1 MTDSGIPFRFKR
13 HARIGE
19 AGAELDDEF
28 LFQSFVD
35 VGDYDEIQNVKTP
48 KRIIVGRTG
57 SGKTA
62 LLRYLA
68 YREEHVIELEPDQ
81 LSLNFISNNDVIKFF
96 EDLGVRLDPFYSL
109 LWKHMLAVELIK
121 RRYTLVTEEKTDNW
135 LSTIMDS
142 LRKKDQTKARALA
155 YLKDW
160 GDKFW
165 IETEYRVK
173 ELTTKLASELS
184 AELGGKGAG
193 ISATLGAKGSL
204 TEEQKREIVHRG
216 QKVVNEVQLK
226 ELADVIRFL
235 NDDVFADA
243 QKPYYVTIDKLDED
257 WVDDSLR
264 FKLIR
269 SLIEAV
275 KSFQK
280 VQNVKIVVALRYDLL
295 RRVFSATADAGFQ
308 EEKYDPLILR
318 LKWNRSQIEKLL
330 DQRVGALV
338 RQQYTARTVKL
349 KEIFPERVGRTFFL
363 DYLMQRTAMRPRDAI
378 LFVNACLGLS
388 EQASQVRVQSIYE
401 AEREYSVGRLKALV
415 YEWKNLF
422 PSMEVGVPLIE
433 KTQIEFKISSLDKVL
448 VDRVIEGLAGMN
460 EPRDPAC
467 EAATIYMNSASASKH
482 AVVAAVFRTFFDVG
496 LVGLRFEGGS
506 GTIWSIDNGVGFSAS
521 QIKPNTKVQI
531 HPMFYQAL
539 HTAFAAP

>member
-1 MTDSGIPFRFKR
+1 MTDGGIPFRFKR

-35 VGDYDEIQNVKTP
+35 VGDYEEIRDVKAP

-68 YREEHVIELEPDQ
+68 HREEHVVELEPDQ
-81 LSLNFISNNDVIKFF
+81 LSLNFISNNDVIRFF
-96 EDLGVRLDPFYSL
+96 EELGVKLDPFYSL

-121 RRYTLVTEEKTDNW
+121 RKYMLVTEEKTSNW
-135 LSTIMDS
+135 LMSVMDS
-142 LRKKDQTKARALA
+142 LRKKDQTKARALT
-155 YLKDW
+155 YLKNW

-173 ELTTKLASELS
+173 ELTTKLASELN
-184 AELGGKGAG
+184 AELGGKGGG
-193 ISATLGAKGSL
+193 ISATIGAKGSL
-204 TEEQKREIVHRG
+204 TEEQKKEIVHRG
-216 QKVVNEVQLK
+216 QKVVNDVQLK

-235 NDDVFADA
+235 NEDVFTDD

-257 WVDDSLR
+257 WVDDTLR

-275 KSFQK
+275 KNFQR

-308 EEKYDPLILR
+308 EEKYEPLILR
-318 LKWNRSQIEKLL
+318 LRWNRGQIEKLL
-330 DQRVGALV
+330 DRRVSALV
-338 RQQYTARTVKL
+338 RQQYTVRPVRL

-401 AEREYSVGRLKALV
+401 AEREYSSGRIKALV

-422 PSMEVGVPLIE
+422 PTLEIGLRLIE
-433 KTQIEFKISSLDKVL
+433 KTPIEFKIASLDKAL
-448 VDRVIEGLAGMN
+448 VDQVIEGLAGIQ
-460 EPRDPAC
+460 EPRDPSC
-467 EAATIYMNSASASKH
+467 EAAVSYMNSANASKH
-482 AVVAAVFRTFFDVG
+482 GVIATVFRTYFDVG
-496 LVGLRFEGGS
+496 LVGLRFEGGG
-506 GTIWSIDNGVGFSAS
+506 GTIWSIDNGAAPSPS
-521 QIKPNTKVQI
+521 QIKPSTKVQI

-539 HTAFAAP
+539 HTVFGTS

>member
-1 MTDSGIPFRFKR
+1 
-13 HARIGE
+13 
-19 AGAELDDEF
+19 
-28 LFQSFVD
+28 
-35 VGDYDEIQNVKTP
+35 
-48 KRIIVGRTG
+48 
-57 SGKTA
+57 
-62 LLRYLA
+62 
-68 YREEHVIELEPDQ
+68 
-81 LSLNFISNNDVIKFF
+81 
-96 EDLGVRLDPFYSL
+96 
-109 LWKHMLAVELIK
+109 MLAVELIK
-121 RRYTLVTEEKTDNW
+121 RRYMLVTEEKTDTW

-173 ELTTKLASELS
+173 ELTSKLASELN
-184 AELGGKGAG
+184 AELGGKGGG

-204 TEEQKREIVHRG
+204 TEEQKKEIVHRG
-216 QKVVNEVQLK
+216 QKVVNDVQLK

-235 NDDVFADA
+235 NEDVFTDD

-257 WVDDSLR
+257 WVDDTLR

-275 KSFQK
+275 KSFQR

-318 LKWNRSQIEKLL
+318 LRWNRGQIEKLL
-330 DQRVGALV
+330 DQRVGMLV
-338 RQQYTARTVKL
+338 RQQYTVRAVKL
-349 KEIFPERVGRTFFL
+349 KEIFPERVGKTVFL

-401 AEREYSVGRLKALV
+401 AEREYSAGRLKALV

-422 PSMEVGVPLIE
+422 PSLEVGLPLLE
-433 KTQIEFKISSLDKVL
+433 KTQIEFKIASLDKTL
-448 VDRVIEGLAGMN
+448 VDRVIEGLAAMN
-460 EPRDPAC
+460 DPRDPSC
-467 EAATIYMNSASASKH
+467 EAATTYMNSSSASKH
-482 AVVAAVFRTFFDVG
+482 AVLAAVFRTYFDVG
-496 LVGLRFEGGS
+496 LIGLRFEGGS
-506 GTIWSIDNGVGFSAS
+506 GPLWSIDNGTAPSPS

-539 HTAFAAP
+539 HTVFGA

>member
-1 MTDSGIPFRFKR
+1 MSDSGIPFRFKR

-35 VGDYDEIQNVKTP
+35 VGDFEEIRNVKAP

-68 YREEHVIELEPDQ
+68 HCESHVIELEPDQ
-81 LSLNFISNNDVIKFF
+81 LSLNFISNNDVIRFF
-96 EDLGVRLDPFYSL
+96 EDLGVKLDPFYSL
-109 LWKHMLAVELIK
+109 LCKHMLAVELIK
-121 RRYTLVTEEKTDNW
+121 KRYALITEEKTTSW
-135 LSTIMDS
+135 LTSITES

-155 YLKDW
+155 YLKEW

-173 ELTTKLASELS
+173 ELTTKLASELH
-184 AELGGKGAG
+184 AEIGAKAGG
-193 ISATLGAKGSL
+193 ISAAVGSKGSL

-216 QKVVNEVQLK
+216 QKVVNDVQLK

-235 NDDVFADA
+235 NEDVFTDD

-257 WVDDSLR
+257 WVDDTLR

-269 SLIEAV
+269 ALIEAV

-295 RRVFSATADAGFQ
+295 RRVFSATSDAGFQ
-308 EEKYDPLILR
+308 EEKYEPLILKIR
-318 LKWNRSQIEKLL
+318 WNRSQIEKLL
-330 DQRVGALV
+330 DRRVTSLV
-338 RQQYTARTVKL
+338 RQQYTARPVKL
-349 KEIFPERVGRTFFL
+349 IEIFPERLGKTFFL
-363 DYLMQRTAMRPRDAI
+363 DYLFQRTAMRPRDAI

-388 EQASQVRVQSIYE
+388 EESSQVKVQSIYE
-401 AEREYSVGRLKALV
+401 AEREYSSSRLKALV
-415 YEWKNLF
+415 YEWKHLY
-422 PSMEVGVPLIE
+422 PSLEQCLVLVQ
-433 KTQIEFKISSLDKVL
+433 KSSIEFKITSLDKTA
-448 VDRVIEGLAGMN
+448 VDRVIETLAAVQDQK
-460 EPRDPAC
+460 DPC
-467 EAATIYMNSASASKH
+467 YEAATVYMNSVSGSKH
-482 AVVAAVFRTFFDVG
+482 AVVAAIFHMLYDVG

-506 GTIWSIDNGVGFSAS
+506 GSVWSLDNLPPSPS
-521 QIKPNTKVQI
+521 QIKPNTKAQI

-539 HTAFAAP
+539 NTAFGS